1 MMQTYFLT
9 KKSTLQVL
17 IEQRSSENNMDIVI
31 LTVNTTNGKY
41 MQDFADDYYDYNGTE
56 MKIYQ
61 IKNSSKGT
69 QWGYVQYNNTEGW
82 IALSQVD
89 YNDTN

>member
-1 MMQTYFLT
+1 MLAKASIDVSDKPIGTAVVNAPDGGVNL
-9 KKSTLQVL
+9 
-17 IEQRSSENNMDIVI
+17 RSGPGTEYEILVNMIP
-31 LTVNTTNGKY
+31 
-41 MQDFADDYYDYNGTE
+41 NGTE